1 MMYDVIQN
9 GFWLDSFA
17 NIFSI
22 IKTLK
27 KLMLRTLKRGKN
39 KKRRNDFTSMSTAH
53 KKVCTHQHYQWY
65 LRIIQKC
72 TSHP

>member
-1 MMYDVIQN
+1 MHYSKQIANYMCNKMMYDVIQN

-22 IKTLK
+22 VKTLK

-53 KKVCTHQHYQWY
+53 
-65 LRIIQKC
+65 
-72 TSHP
+72 